1 MLDTKT
7 TPATYD
13 CSKCPAYCCSV
24 YERVQVTPR
33 DVNRLAKHFNLN
45 YETALVRFT
54 RAYKNERVLRRKADP
69 VLGQA
74 CAFLNPVTRQ
84 CKIYNARPLV
94 CREYPD
100 AKRCG
105 YYDLL
110 QFERQQQGD
119 PDVLPLI
126 RITFR
131 DSTK

>member
-1 MLDTKT
+1 MVNTKVEQ
-7 TPATYD
+7 PSYD
-13 CSKCPAYCCSV
+13 CGKCPAYCCSV

-33 DVNRLAKHFNLN
+33 DVNRLAKHFELD

-54 RAYKNERVLRRKADP
+54 RAYKDERILRRKADP
-69 VLGQA
+69 VLGQS
-74 CAFLNPVTRQ
+74 CTFLNPVTRR
-84 CKIYNARPLV
+84 CKIYQARPLV

-110 QFERQQQGD
+110 QFERQQQND

-131 DSTK
+131 NGNK

>member
-1 MLDTKT
+1 MTNTKT
-7 TPATYD
+7 TPTNYD

-33 DVNRLAKHFNLN
+33 DVNRLAKHFGLN

-74 CAFLNPVTRQ
+74 CTFLNPVTRQ
-84 CKIYNARPLV
+84 CKIYHARPLV

-100 AKRCG
+100 AKRCA

-131 DSTK
+131 DGNK

>member
-1 MLDTKT
+1 MGDIKT
-7 TPATYD
+7 APASYD
-13 CSKCPAYCCSV
+13 CTKCPAYCCSV

-33 DVNRLAKHFNLN
+33 DVNRLAKHFRLN
-45 YETALVRFT
+45 YEAALVRFT
-54 RAYKNERVLRRKADP
+54 RAYKEERILRRKADP

-74 CAFLNPVTRQ
+74 CTFLNPVTRQ
-84 CKIYNARPLV
+84 CKIYHARPLV

-110 QFERQQQGD
+110 QFERQQQND
-119 PDVLPLI
+119 PNVLPLI

-131 DSTK
+131 NGNK

>member
-1 MLDTKT
+1 MTETRT
-7 TPATYD
+7 TPAKYD

-33 DVNRLAKHFNLN
+33 DVNRMAKHFGLN

-74 CAFLNPVTRQ
+74 CTFLNPVTRQ
-84 CKIYNARPLV
+84 CKIYYARPLV
-94 CREYPD
+94 CREYPG
-100 AKRCG
+100 AKRCA

-110 QFERQQQGD
+110 QFERQQQSD

-131 DSTK
+131 DGNK

>member
-1 MLDTKT
+1 MIEPRTA
-7 TPATYD
+7 PPSYD

-33 DVNRLAKHFNLN
+33 DVNRLAKHFGLA

-54 RAYKNERVLRRKADP
+54 RAYKEERILRRKADP

-74 CAFLNPVTRQ
+74 CIFLNPATRQ
-84 CKIYNARPLV
+84 CKIYQARPLV

-110 QFERQQQGD
+110 QFERQQQND
-119 PDVLPLI
+119 PDVLPLV

-131 DSTK
+131 NGNK

>member
-1 MLDTKT
+1 MVDTKVEQ
-7 TPATYD
+7 PSYD
-13 CSKCPAYCCSV
+13 CGKCPAYCCSV

-33 DVNRLAKHFNLN
+33 DVNRLAKHFELD

-54 RAYKNERVLRRKADP
+54 RAYKDERILRRKADP
-69 VLGQA
+69 VLGQS
-74 CAFLNPVTRQ
+74 CTFLNPVTRR
-84 CKIYNARPLV
+84 CKIYQARPRV

-110 QFERQQQGD
+110 QFERQQQND

-131 DSTK
+131 NGNK

>member
-1 MLDTKT
+1 MIETKT
-7 TPATYD
+7 MPAKYD

-33 DVNRLAKHFNLN
+33 DVNRVAKHFGLN

-74 CAFLNPVTRQ
+74 CTFLNPVTRQ
-84 CKIYNARPLV
+84 CKIYYARPLV
-94 CREYPD
+94 CREYPE
-100 AKRCG
+100 AKNCA

-119 PDVLPLI
+119 TDVLPLI
-126 RITFR
+126 RITF
-131 DSTK
+131 KNG

>member
-1 MLDTKT
+1 MIETET
-7 TPATYD
+7 TPANYD

-33 DVNRLAKHFNLN
+33 DVNRLAKHFGLN

-54 RAYKNERVLRRKADP
+54 RAYRKERVLRRKADP

-74 CAFLNPVTRQ
+74 CTFLDPVTRQ
-84 CKIYNARPLV
+84 CKIYHARPLV
-94 CREYPD
+94 CRKYPD
-100 AKRCG
+100 AKRCA

-110 QFERQQQGD
+110 QYERQQQGD

-131 DSTK
+131 DSNK